1 VSGVRGGGGE
11 GDLAEWLTDGGDA
24 ETRTETGS
32 ERNLAGQRLGL
43 QGVAA
48 LRCRDS
54 D

>member
-1 VSGVRGGGGE
+1 VNGVRGRGGE

-24 ETRTETGS
+24 ETWTETDG

-48 LRCRDS
+48 LQCRDGG
-54 D
+54 